1 MTAQKVFVAFT
12 EIESGRHRDYN
23 TWHQLDHRPE
33 NLALPGVIW
42 GERWVKSPDCA
53 KASFGADDSLTS
65 CHYVTL
71 YWFRAP
77 VEASFSEWLDLGA
90 RSYQW
95 GRRPELPYVKRPF
108 GKTFVPVQGY
118 VHPRVLVSA
127 DVLPLR
133 PNRGVYISISDISG
147 DTIAVEELFEWYNEV
162 RIPDLLSCRG
172 VAGAWTLVSEDDF
185 RGHRP
190 GQPTPTSVRVT
201 VLFLDDDPVDVVA
214 EIESRSAEWEKA
226 GRDHDVSKLE
236 TVRFASPLRSIV
248 PWQWDWFD

>member
-1 MTAQKVFVAFT
+1 MTAQRVFVAFT

-53 KASFGADDSLTS
+53 KASLGADESLTS

-77 VEASFSEWLDLGA
+77 VEASFAEWLDLGA

-118 VHPRVLVSA
+118 VNPRVLVSA

-133 PNRGVYISISDISG
+133 PNRGVYISVSDISG
-147 DTIAVEELFEWYNEV
+147 DTIEVEEMFQWYNEV
-162 RIPDLLSCRG
+162 RVPDLLSCRG

-190 GQPTPTSVRVT
+190 GQPSPTSMRVT
-201 VLFLDDDPVDVVA
+201 VLFLDEDPVDVMA
-214 EIESRSAEWEKA
+214 DIESRSAEW
-226 GRDHDVSKLE
+226 GRTGRGRDVSKLE

>member
-1 MTAQKVFVAFT
+1 MQAEKVFVAFT
-12 EIESGRHRDYN
+12 EVEPGRHRDYN

-42 GERWVKSPDCA
+42 GERWVRSPDCA
-53 KASFGADDSLTS
+53 KVSHGDDDSLTS
-65 CHYVTL
+65 CHYVTM

-77 VEASFSEWLDLGA
+77 VETAWAEWLDLGA

-108 GKTFVPVQGY
+108 GKPFVPVRGY

-133 PNRGVYISISDISG
+133 PNRGVYITVSEVSG
-147 DTIAVEELFEWYNEV
+147 DTVAVEELFEWYNEV
-162 RIPDLLSCRG
+162 RIPDWLSCRG
-172 VAGAWTLVSEDDF
+172 VAGAWTLVSEEEF

-190 GQPTPTSVRVT
+190 GQPSPTSTRAT
-201 VLFLDDDPVDVVA
+201 VLFFDEDPVDVVA
-214 EIESRSAEWEKA
+214 EIESHTAEWAKS
-226 GRDHDVSKLE
+226 GRDRDVTKLE
-236 TVRFASPLRSIV
+236 RVRFASPLRSIV